1 MANSIGAR
9 GDDQCFVFSSWPRL
23 FKLRKNKHSRISA
36 SVDVDKWVVCWRPP
50 RSSRFLESLSF
61 HGFEL
66 FRTIFICCSLRI
78 HDLWSDKL
86 LSINLKS
93 KLFLWNLKCNFHIF
107 VMFSNFTK
115 LDLEKNFIQQQ
126 IQLWHVFHG
135 LLPSKIYHFARSD
148 KLEFR
153 TVPGMYD
160 KVANI
165 GPRSGAQAAKH
176 GTLICYR
183 KMAICYQWL
192 KNDFTFCWIDSR
204 HFFRKLKLFQSP
216 GIRHFVVSSISALL
230 SFVVVPCSHASLVRY
245 KTILGGLQ
253 TTEAI
258 WEISWSVE
266 TIWSDDI
273 FMFCGH
279 ELLNLNAAYQKIF
292 MFPTN
297 ETTKYI
303 IGIPRYEQIQAR
315 F

>member
-1 MANSIGAR
+1 MIEHEFDGKGILIELEVQLSH
-9 GDDQCFVFSSWPRL
+9 FVL
-23 FKLRKNKHSRISA
+23 
-36 SVDVDKWVVCWRPP
+36 
-50 RSSRFLESLSF
+50 
-61 HGFEL
+61 
-66 FRTIFICCSLRI
+66 
-78 HDLWSDKL
+78 
-86 LSINLKS
+86 
-93 KLFLWNLKCNFHIF
+93 
-107 VMFSNFTK
+107 FSNFTK
-115 LDLEKNFIQQQ
+115 LDLEKNFRQHN

-183 KMAICYQWL
+183 KMAICYQLL

-204 HFFRKLKLFQSP
+204 ALSSCFNRLEFATLLFPVLARYSVSWWFHAVMPPWLGTKRYWKAFRRLKP
-216 GIRHFVVSSISALL
+216 YEKYH
-230 SFVVVPCSHASLVRY
+230 
-245 KTILGGLQ
+245 GG
-253 TTEAI
+253 
-258 WEISWSVE
+258 WWVE
-266 TIWSDDI
+266 TLWSDDI

-279 ELLNLNAAYQKIF
+279 ELLILNAEYQKIF

-303 IGIPRYEQIQAR
+303 VGIPRYEQIQAR